1 MKKTKK
7 IVVIDDS
14 KSENLS
20 CYNFLM
26 EAYDKCQ
33 INNKIIIKKDF
44 SKDWLS
50 PNLDQL
56 EINYDSIIEKLIE
69 NL

>member
-1 MKKTKK
+1 M
-7 IVVIDDS
+7 
-14 KSENLS
+14 N
-20 CYNFLM
+20 
-26 EAYDKCQ
+26 AYDKCQ

-56 EINYDSIIEKLIE
+56 EINYDNLIDR
-69 NL
+69 LLSKSLRRQ